1 LTPTTKIYSGESPNI
16 YATLGSYYPAPEHY
30 EFQAFYAW
38 EMGVSL
44 RFLKHQLTETDE
56 IYLLVDYP
64 ENYIFDL
71 DMSLIEDYTKSV
83 WLKTG

>member
-1 LTPTTKIYSGESPNI
+1 MTPITKIYSGEALNI
-16 YATLGSYYPAPEHY
+16 YATLGKYYPTPEHH
-30 EFQAFYAW
+30 EFQANYAW

-44 RFLKHQLTETDE
+44 RFLKPQLTETDE

-71 DMSLIEDYTKSV
+71 DVTLIEDYTKSV
-83 WLKTG
+83 